1 MPIDVICANC
11 DHRFPTSANH
21 AGKLIACP
29 SCHELVS
36 IPKVRNPDAVAKSP
50 SPGPAV
56 RIETP
61 LRDLSPPP
69 PPSRSS
75 LKWSLIWMFV
85 GSFWATQM
93 YQLWFLPGVVQI
105 VFDLIPIA
113 ITVGLIGWSLKQAI
127 STVAQT
133 GRTLAALPLT
143 CAQFWLFTL
152 LFYQV
157 ARHLGCSHFEFESSG
172 IWYPNQSAGE
182 WLRFTIAHTFR
193 AGDVV
198 DLDVLQEPEFSIQGM
213 SHTSSMLGI
222 ILILFHFIMDVFLLS
237 IVLDFVGAIADAIR
251 STFKWALRIG
261 MLVLILLPLVM
272 VLIKE
277 HFGAKAIW
285 WAIDNTMRV
294 VDIFDV
300 MQLMHIRFSDP
311 LSGDGWIATY
321 MFRFGMGLLF
331 VGLLSFVR
339 RQLFM
344 YCFKGVGLGYED
356 LNKVASQDTN
366 PRMRQYATDRINK
379 IRLSGTTKIRPIRTL
394 LLSLAF
400 GVVWFSIL
408 EMLHRPDSD
417 SLARA
422 AAKESDSTAHRALK
436 EMQQL
441 GPIVDP
447 RLGTGLM
454 DGVATQSAERR
465 REVLRTLIAI
475 QAQSVLADVL
485 RGENESLALEL
496 LPLLDQNI
504 DAGQIHLI
512 GWGQASPSG

>member
-222 ILILFHFIMDVFLLS
+222 ILILFHFIICLLYTS
-237 IVLDFVGAIADAIR
+237 DAAD
-251 STFKWALRIG
+251 
-261 MLVLILLPLVM
+261 
-272 VLIKE
+272 E
-277 HFGAKAIW
+277 
-285 WAIDNTMRV
+285 
-294 VDIFDV
+294 
-300 MQLMHIRFSDP
+300 
-311 LSGDGWIATY
+311 
-321 MFRFGMGLLF
+321 
-331 VGLLSFVR
+331 
-339 RQLFM
+339 
-344 YCFKGVGLGYED
+344 
-356 LNKVASQDTN
+356 
-366 PRMRQYATDRINK
+366 
-379 IRLSGTTKIRPIRTL
+379 
-394 LLSLAF
+394 
-400 GVVWFSIL
+400 
-408 EMLHRPDSD
+408 
-417 SLARA
+417 
-422 AAKESDSTAHRALK
+422 
-436 EMQQL
+436 
-441 GPIVDP
+441 
-447 RLGTGLM
+447 
-454 DGVATQSAERR
+454 
-465 REVLRTLIAI
+465 
-475 QAQSVLADVL
+475 
-485 RGENESLALEL
+485 
-496 LPLLDQNI
+496 
-504 DAGQIHLI
+504 
-512 GWGQASPSG
+512 